1 MTTLEDLGLP
11 EDMLNVLEKARGKKV
26 SVAMSGGVDSSTA
39 ASLFKLAG
47 AEVKGIHMLTLPEN
61 DMAFNP
67 KAVSDA
73 REMADFLGI
82 GFELFD
88 ARQIFKGKVIDYFID
103 AYLNGKTPNPCAPCN
118 IFIKFGLLM
127 EFAMKDSD
135 YYATGHYA
143 ISYFNGKRHCVK
155 KPVDPHK
162 DQTYILGLLSQ
173 EVLSKALFPLGHI
186 PKIRTREIAT
196 KLGLKSSQKDESQD
210 LCFMKCSRSEY
221 IKSRIGNGQD
231 LKGNIVDANGNV
243 LASHNGVYA
252 FAVGQRRGIGVNMKK
267 PYFVKDIDPKARKV
281 TISEFSGLL
290 KNNFFVK
297 DLNYCS
303 IDPLKIGQ
311 SLDAEVAVRNRMEP
325 QTCRITQK
333 DGFAEV
339 IMAENPIWA
348 ICPGQIASFYS
359 EGVLLASGFIFDPL
373 ANP

>member
-11 EDMLNVLEKARGKKV
+11 DGMLDVLEKARGKKV
-26 SVAMSGGVDSSTA
+26 SVAMSGGVDSSATA
-39 ASLFKLAG
+39 ALFKLAG

-61 DMAFNP
+61 DIAFNQD
-67 KAVSDA
+67 AVSDA
-73 REMADFLGI
+73 REMANFLGI

-127 EFAMKDSD
+127 EFAMQDSD

-143 ISYFNGKRHCVK
+143 ISYFNGKRYCIK
-155 KPVDPHK
+155 KPVDPLK

-173 EVLSKALFPLGHI
+173 DVLSKALFPLGHI
-186 PKIRTREIAT
+186 TKNMTREIASA
-196 KLGLKSSQKDESQD
+196 LELKSSQKDESQD

-221 IKSRIGNGQD
+221 IRSRIGNQD
-231 LKGNIVDANGNV
+231 LKGNVVDTDGNV
-243 LASHNGVYA
+243 LAGHDGIYS
-252 FAVGQRRGIGVNMKK
+252 FAIGQRRGIGVNMKT
-267 PYFVKDIDPKARKV
+267 PHFVKDIDPKTRKV
-281 TISEFSGLL
+281 TISEFNGLL
-290 KNNFFVK
+290 KDSFFVK

-303 IDPLKIGQ
+303 IDPLSIGQ
-311 SLDAEVAVRNRMEP
+311 SLDAEVAVRNKMEP
-325 QTCRITQK
+325 QSCRIMQK

-359 EGVLLASGFIFDPL
+359 GGVLLASGFIFDPL
-373 ANP
+373 AKP